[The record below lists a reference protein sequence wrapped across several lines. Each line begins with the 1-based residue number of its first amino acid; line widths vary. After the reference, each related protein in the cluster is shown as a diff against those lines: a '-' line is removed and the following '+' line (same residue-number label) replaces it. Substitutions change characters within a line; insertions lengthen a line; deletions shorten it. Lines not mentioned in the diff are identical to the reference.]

1 MILNYIKKF
10 FNKYVLV
17 IIFIAVWE
25 ISSRLNIVSPIFL
38 PPFTKVMEVIIKMIK
53 TGEFIVNFRI
63 SMFRA
68 MSGFIIASLIGIP
81 LGLLLGGWFKK
92 IKLALDLLLEVCSQ
106 VNPFLMFHVIVL
118 FLGIGEFS
126 KISIIVWT
134 CVWPIIFSTI
144 NGIANVNPELL
155 KTGRTFGLGRVSL
168 FLKIVLPATAP
179 KVFNGLRLAAGYS
192 LLMLTAAEMMGSKSG
207 LGYLIINSQENF
219 RITEMYAAVLIIA
232 LVALVVDY
240 IMEVI
245 EKKFVVFEDE
255 GIMNGTY

>member
-17 IIFIAVWE
+17 IIFILVWE
-25 ISSRLNIVSPIFL
+25 ITTRLNILNPIFL

-53 TGEFIVNFRI
+53 TGEFIINFRI
-63 SMFRA
+63 SIFRA

-92 IKLALDLLLEVCSQ
+92 TKLALDMLLEVCSQ
-106 VNPFLMFHVIVL
+106 INPFLMFHVVVL

-126 KISIIVWT
+126 KISILVWT
-134 CVWPIIFSTI
+134 CLWPIIFSTI
-144 NGIANVNPELL
+144 NGIDNVNPQLL
-155 KTGRTFGLGRVSL
+155 KMGRTFGMGR
-168 FLKIVLPATAP
+168 FLMFFKIVLPATAP
-179 KVFNGLRLAAGYS
+179 GIFNGLRLAAGYS

-219 RITEMYAAVLIIA
+219 RITEMYASVLIIA
-232 LVALVVDY
+232 FVALIIDY

-245 EKKFVVFEDE
+245 EKKFVVFDDE
-255 GIMNGTY
+255 GIMNGNY